1 MCFYLNERNLILCRG
16 YYWWAKRSTHK
27 RSHEKF
33 SGVRLEKS
41 LEGAKLKILIVLAWK
56 FKIILFM
63 GI

>member
-1 MCFYLNERNLILCRG
+1 
-16 YYWWAKRSTHK
+16 
-27 RSHEKF
+27 
-33 SGVRLEKS
+33 